1 MHTST
6 WRVWAFVR
14 LLLLGQSATSQLAHS
29 ASRPLPRRR
38 CISRQRRPLLLPVM
52 KQPSKTY
59 QRICR
64 TLQLGSRC
72 ALGKHGLK
80 LLFVVRNTQLV
91 IVVFRFVCSSVFG
104 KRRALAMKHLCRRFR
119 QLKIQWPPLS
129 VSIPLPWL
137 GSCFVSRLKES
148 IQDMVLQ
155 LFSNDWCQPTVF
167 THGKLRVRVRWVPPP
182 SLLNCVRS
190 APVFN
195 KHMDDPAAVTCECD
209 QSRFCDFPKVF
220 GPDGS
225 VHVCAKQCDLPWPHQ
240 FDILRLAPVQT
251 PIVPS
256 GEWASRKLIEAFMNL
271 ALSVRDPFVLCG
283 CELEERVNQVVQVVA
298 YRLSDEW
305 VSTHG
310 ASAPLLALSAEH
322 VAAARKLCKGLY
334 VEVLDKNPSSFAA
347 MCPYLAQQ
355 IAA

>member
-1 MHTST
+1 MNIEHCES
-6 WRVWAFVR
+6 
-14 LLLLGQSATSQLAHS
+14 LA
-29 ASRPLPRRR
+29 AWKQVVAILTLRGRTRAW
-38 CISRQRRPLLLPVM
+38 ISPT
-52 KQPSKTY
+52 KQ
-59 QRICR
+59 
-64 TLQLGSRC
+64 
-72 ALGKHGLK
+72 
-80 LLFVVRNTQLV
+80 
-91 IVVFRFVCSSVFG
+91 
-104 KRRALAMKHLCRRFR
+104 
-119 QLKIQWPPLS
+119 
-129 VSIPLPWL
+129 
-137 GSCFVSRLKES
+137 ES
-148 IQDMVLQ
+148 NW
-155 LFSNDWCQPTVF
+155 LFS
-167 THGKLRVRVRWVPPP
+167 
-182 SLLNCVRS
+182 
-190 APVFN
+190 
-195 KHMDDPAAVTCECD
+195 CECD

-225 VHVCAKQCDLPWPHQ
+225 VHVCAKQCDFPWPHQ